1 MFRIF
6 LGDIY
11 LDDMTVDQGG
21 VYSLLIA
28 RNLTDDTFVVKPYV
42 LTIPNSVHILWIIP
56 QYFVLTASEIMISIT
71 GLEFS
76 YSQAPESMKSVVQAA
91 WLLTVAFGNVIV
103 IIVASA
109 KAFDRASELFM
120 FAILMMLDMVLLI
133 WLAYRYKPR

>member
-1 MFRIF
+1 MEDIS
-6 LGDIY
+6 LGEVK
-11 LDDMTVDQGG
+11 VDQGG

-28 RNLTDDTFVVKPYV
+28 RNPADNILGARKYV
-42 LTIPNSVHILWIIP
+42 LTEPNSIHILWLIP
-56 QYFVLTASEIMISIT
+56 QYLVITISEIMISVT

-76 YSQAPESMKSVVQAA
+76 YSQAPDSMKSVVQAA